1 MNTRTLRILTLAA
14 LALGLSLG
22 GCGYKPGGNSI
33 SQDEFTYISE
43 PFLPITLQLIDTRTG
58 EVFWEY
64 EIPVGKQL
72 TFRFFPN
79 KEPKNAYTPD
89 LMRWELFDKPTGHGG
104 LRNTMLVPPSTARR
118 VDYFTRETP
127 EFAPADNG

>member
-1 MNTRTLRILTLAA
+1 MTTPIFRILTLATLVA
-14 LALGLSLG
+14 GLTLG
-22 GCGYKPGGNSI
+22 GCGYKPGGKSI
-33 SQDEFTYISE
+33 SLDEFTYISE
-43 PFLPITLQLIDTRTG
+43 PYNPITLSLIDTRTG

-72 TFRFFPN
+72 TIRFFPN
-79 KEPKNAYTPD
+79 KEPSNAYTPD

-104 LRNTMLVPPSTARR
+104 LRNTMLVPPSSVRIIKYDRR
-118 VDYFTRETP
+118 DTP